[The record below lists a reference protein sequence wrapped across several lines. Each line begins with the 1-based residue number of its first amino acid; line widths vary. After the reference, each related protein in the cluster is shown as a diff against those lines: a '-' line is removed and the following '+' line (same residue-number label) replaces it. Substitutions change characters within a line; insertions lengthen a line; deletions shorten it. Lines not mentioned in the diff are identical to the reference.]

1 MKLNP
6 THKAIWVDLIGYDG
20 SLTETILR
28 RSASSIQEPSEMTI
42 TTVFASQDERGRG
55 TLEVNQNIAKY
66 LTTTLK
72 RRMLELAR
80 NTADSNGGAAHSNC
94 TFQAHE
100 PLAVKAM
107 DR

>member
-28 RSASSIQEPSEMTI
+28 RSASSIQEPSEMAI
-42 TTVFASQDERGRG
+42 TTVFASQD
-55 TLEVNQNIAKY
+55 TLPGAIREVNQNIAKY
-66 LTTTLK
+66 LLFTLK
-72 RRMLELAR
+72 RKMLELAR

-107 DR
+107 DQ